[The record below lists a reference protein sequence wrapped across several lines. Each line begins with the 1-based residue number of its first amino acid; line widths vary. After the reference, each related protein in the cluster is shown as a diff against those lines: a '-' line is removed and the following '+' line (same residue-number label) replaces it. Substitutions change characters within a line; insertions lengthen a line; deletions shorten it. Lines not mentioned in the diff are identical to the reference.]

1 MKPLL
6 LGGAALLALV
16 TQGSTVHATPFDFT
30 YTGSVVNF
38 TVPTTDTYQILAF
51 GAQGGNGNVGTG
63 IGVGGL
69 GAEIGGDFSLTAG
82 ELLQIAVGGA
92 GLARSGGGGGGGS
105 FVVGPGNT
113 PLVIAGGGG
122 GGGGNI
128 DGPLPGGAGLTG
140 PDGGPPAAMVAP
152 AAMVVVGSPA
162 VVAAG
167 FSAPAATAKSWSVS
181 PPASAAV
188 HSRILQAAS
197 PAAALVGV
205 GDPGPA
211 AAAAAAT
218 AAAGAAE
225 APQAAIVRVVVA
237 APSTQVPTKP

>member
-92 GLARSGGGGGGGS
+92 GLAS
-105 FVVGPGNT
+105 N
-113 PLVIAGGGG
+113 AG
-122 GGGGNI
+122 
-128 DGPLPGGAGLTG
+128 A
-140 PDGGPPAAMVAP
+140 VA
-152 AAMVVVGSPA
+152 A
-162 VVAAG
+162 VVLW
-167 FSAPAATAKSWSVS
+167 SARAT
-181 PPASAAV
+181 
-188 HSRILQAAS
+188 HR
-197 PAAALVGV
+197 
-205 GDPGPA
+205 
-211 AAAAAAT
+211 
-218 AAAGAAE
+218 
-225 APQAAIVRVVVA
+225 
-237 APSTQVPTKP
+237 